1 VKKYLTKLT
10 FHIYNY
16 LNSKKITNLSHRCL
30 VCYTQ
35 TISRQD
41 EINAYLNKFEIK
53 KDFDEL
59 PIIGK
64 KEIIEQCK
72 KINFSKI
79 YSWAYTGGSFGEP
92 LRVPYSKY
100 RNYIRTATFKY
111 FNEKAGY
118 LIGDSFALI
127 RAKNKKTLIKFLRN
141 ETIIIPLNISEEKL
155 EEMLQLIK
163 RKNITVLMG
172 YPTVMFELALYMK
185 KKNVKLPIKSLI
197 SSSEMLD
204 DEKRNFVKKVFNC
217 DFVDRY
223 SNEEVGL
230 IAQQEIFGEDYYV
243 NKFGVLVEIL
253 DLENNPVDSGE
264 IGRVVVSDLNNDL
277 IPLLRYDTG
286 DFAIAGEYKN
296 NQLITIKKVLG
307 RTADVIF
314 NVKNKPVSSLA
325 LGPAI
330 YKPLSN
336 ASLNIQFQLL
346 QLSEKGYSL
355 KLRSTEKEISNG
367 VRVSIMSE
375 LKEILGDDCSINFEY
390 LSDIPPLESGKRPV
404 YLNLFKRNVVKD

>member
-1 VKKYLTKLT
+1 
-10 FHIYNY
+10 
-16 LNSKKITNLSHRCL
+16 
-30 VCYTQ
+30 
-35 TISRQD
+35 
-41 EINAYLNKFEIK
+41 LNKFEIK

-185 KKNVKLPIKSLI
+185 KKNVK
-197 SSSEMLD
+197 
-204 DEKRNFVKKVFNC
+204 
-217 DFVDRY
+217 
-223 SNEEVGL
+223 
-230 IAQQEIFGEDYYV
+230 
-243 NKFGVLVEIL
+243 
-253 DLENNPVDSGE
+253 
-264 IGRVVVSDLNNDL
+264 
-277 IPLLRYDTG
+277 
-286 DFAIAGEYKN
+286 
-296 NQLITIKKVLG
+296 
-307 RTADVIF
+307 
-314 NVKNKPVSSLA
+314 
-325 LGPAI
+325 
-330 YKPLSN
+330 
-336 ASLNIQFQLL
+336 
-346 QLSEKGYSL
+346 
-355 KLRSTEKEISNG
+355 
-367 VRVSIMSE
+367 
-375 LKEILGDDCSINFEY
+375 
-390 LSDIPPLESGKRPV
+390 
-404 YLNLFKRNVVKD
+404 

>member
-1 VKKYLTKLT
+1 M
-10 FHIYNY
+10 
-16 LNSKKITNLSHRCL
+16 
-30 VCYTQ
+30 
-35 TISRQD
+35 
-41 EINAYLNKFEIK
+41 
-53 KDFDEL
+53 
-59 PIIGK
+59 
-64 KEIIEQCK
+64 
-72 KINFSKI
+72 
-79 YSWAYTGGSFGEP
+79 
-92 LRVPYSKY
+92 
-100 RNYIRTATFKY
+100 
-111 FNEKAGY
+111 
-118 LIGDSFALI
+118 GDSFALI
-127 RAKNKKTLIKFLRN
+127 RAKDKKKIRKFLRN

-155 EEMLQLIK
+155 EEILQLLK
-163 RKNITVLMG
+163 KKNITVLMG
-172 YPTVMFELALYMK
+172 YPTVMFELALCME
-185 KKNVKLPIKSLI
+185 KKNIKLPIKSLI
-197 SSSEMLD
+197 STSEMLD
-204 DEKRNFVKKVFNC
+204 DEKRIYVKKVFNC

-253 DLENNPVDSGE
+253 DLSNNTVDSGE

-286 DFAIAGEYKN
+286 DLAIAGEYKN

-346 QLSEKGYSL
+346 QLSKKGYSL
-355 KLRSTEKEISNG
+355 KLRSTEKEISNN
-367 VRVSIMSE
+367 VRALIISE
-375 LKEILGDDCSINFEY
+375 LKEILGHDSSINFEY

-404 YLNLFKRNVVKD
+404 YVNLFKRNVIQD